1 MDLITTKSAKTAG
14 KGAGTLVERLDQYP
28 EGKIDFENRIVQWP
42 PKVAPVPVKPVFLD
56 VAFNFI
62 EYPGDG
68 APRAVTDKK
77 MEEGG
82 KEKEGKKGGFLG
94 SLWGR

>member
-1 MDLITTKSAKTAG
+1 MDLITAKPNKTA
-14 KGAGTLVERLDQYP
+14 AGGPSILVERLGHYP
-28 EGKIDFENRIVQWP
+28 EGKIDFQNGIVEWP
-42 PKVAPVPVKPVFLD
+42 PKVSPVPVKPLFLD

-68 APRAVTDKK
+68 APRAVADAQ
-77 MEEGG
+77 
-82 KEKEGKKGGFLG
+82 EKPEGKKGSGFLG